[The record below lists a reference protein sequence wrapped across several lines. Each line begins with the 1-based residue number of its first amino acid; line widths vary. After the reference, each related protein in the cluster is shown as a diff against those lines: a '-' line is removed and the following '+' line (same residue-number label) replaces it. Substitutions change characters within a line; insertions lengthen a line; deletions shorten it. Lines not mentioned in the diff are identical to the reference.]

1 MLPMG
6 ALGATFKEWSH
17 RGTFSFIHS
26 QKSTVKDNFRQYDI
40 SNQYSNVSGHE
51 CFWEHKL
58 GAQFG
63 KWGYFSKNRK

>member
-17 RGTFSFIHS
+17 RGTFSFIQS
-26 QKSTVKDNFRQYDI
+26 QKSTIKDNFRQYDI

-51 CFWEHKL
+51 YFRKPTL

-63 KWGYFSKNRK
+63 KRGYFSKN